1 VSTGFGE
8 RVEFAKDSN
17 GVVTGFTLT
26 TGSGL
31 GLGERPN
38 SQQKAV
44 RKGSPASAGR

>member
-8 RVEFAKDSN
+8 RVEFAKDSS
-17 GVVTGFTLT
+17 GAVTGFTLT

-31 GLGERPN
+31 GLGERPS

-44 RKGSPASAGR
+44 RKGRPASAGR